1 MGDDDERRLAARVK
15 IEEQRGD
22 GVGRGA
28 IEVAGRLVAEHQ
40 ERIANQRAG
49 DGGALLLAA
58 GELAG
63 TMIQAVA
70 EADLCEQHSRAR
82 T

>member
-1 MGDDDERRLAARVK
+1 MGHDDEGRLAARVE

-22 GVGRGA
+22 GVGRCA
-28 IEVAGRLVAEHQ
+28 VEVAGRFVAEQQ

-49 DGGALLLAA
+49 DRGALLLAA

-70 EADLCEQHSRAR
+70 EADLREQFARA